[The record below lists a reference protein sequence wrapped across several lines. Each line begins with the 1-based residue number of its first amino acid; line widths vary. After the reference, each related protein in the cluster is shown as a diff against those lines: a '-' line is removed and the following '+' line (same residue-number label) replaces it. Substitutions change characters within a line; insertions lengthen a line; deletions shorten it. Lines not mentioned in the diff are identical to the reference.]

1 MPPDTRKRGERCST
15 EFYTP
20 DVYPEDVSTAEKY
33 LYLREYF
40 LTVKTWVAENSREI
54 RDLNNEINA
63 IGRKMRA
70 LERELGP
77 ELVEIETP
85 EAS

>member
-20 DVYPEDVSTAEKY
+20 EVYPEDASTGEKY

-40 LTVKTWVAENSREI
+40 LSVKTWVAENSREI
-54 RDLNNEINA
+54 RDLNNELNA

-70 LERELGP
+70 LERELGAD
-77 ELVEIETP
+77 LQSIETP
-85 EAS
+85 DAS